1 MKIISQNKIIKKQ
14 HVLLLILFIYTFFY
28 TDIVKE
34 IIIQNFGIN
43 VKLSPIMPILIIY
56 CAFKYGRNLFIF
68 WIVLIICS
76 LVLLTGVYRGIS
88 ISTLFRTFNT
98 TLIPL
103 VIIGIKIYNP
113 RELINKFIKI
123 FNYIVVIYV
132 LIGCMDYI
140 THGFFLKILN
150 ILLKN
155 SYYNKAIAYDLS
167 VGIFRWF
174 SLFGHPLTNSLYMI
188 IFLGLNITYR
198 NIYKEKYY
206 NIYIIY
212 AIALIGSILSNS
224 KFGIIITI
232 IILIVNIMNE
242 KNKIIYITSL
252 IIGGIITINTSY
264 FEKNV
269 IIRFKSAILNG
280 DITNGRMTV
289 LSSLLNYNLYKINYF
304 IGNGM
309 SSSDVIVK
317 LIFGS
322 NSGLSNMEIPILM
335 FLYEYG
341 VLVTILMYLIMIL
354 YPIFILINA
363 RKIFAISIV
372 VIIFL
377 FINSFNGMAT
387 GTGTL
392 QVYIFTIMLILNMQK
407 VHSNND

>member
-123 FNYIVVIYV
+123 FNYMVVIYV

>member
-14 HVLLLILFIYTFFY
+14 HGLLLILFIYTFFY

-56 CAFKYGRNLFIF
+56 CAFKYRRNLFIF

-123 FNYIVVIYV
+123 FNYIVIIYV

-155 SYYNKAIAYDLS
+155 SYYNKAIGYDLS

-212 AIALIGSILSNS
+212 AIALIGTILSNS

-264 FEKNV
+264 FERNV

-372 VIIFL
+372 AMIFL

-387 GTGTL
+387 GTGIL